1 MIQERLT
8 LVKGNAANTKSPIIK
23 MIEKNAIIEVK
34 VIKIFNCNCCK
45 KQFTS
50 KKACKSRTPKF
61 CSKEC
66 YAESL
71 RMHKKCLLCGE
82 EIINK
87 HSASLKNRKYCS
99 VKCRVN
105 SKKGLTLSNEWKL
118 ALSNGRK
125 NSDKC
130 KGPNLYNWK
139 GGNETFKERH
149 SIYTNTRRSAQKLEI
164 DKIFMANVLK
174 AQKNKCFYCESELVN
189 YKAIEHLTP
198 LSRGGDNQNWN
209 LVYACKSCNSKKRS
223 KTLEEYAIKH
233 KLLHLITKFDYIYA
247 SSIS

>member
-1 MIQERLT
+1 ML
-8 LVKGNAANTKSPIIK
+8 
-23 MIEKNAIIEVK
+23 
-34 VIKIFNCNCCK
+34 IFNCHTCK
-45 KQFTS
+45 KEFTS
-50 KKACKSRTPKF
+50 IKACKTRIPKF
-61 CSKEC
+61 CSKGC

-71 RMHKKCLLCGE
+71 RMHKKCILCGD

-87 HSASLKNRKYCS
+87 HSVSLKNRKYCS
-99 VKCRVN
+99 KDCQGKAR
-105 SKKGLTLSNEWKL
+105 KGTSLSNEWKL
-118 ALSNGRK
+118 ALSVGRK

-139 GGNETFKERH
+139 GGIDTFKERY
-149 SIYTNTRRSAQKLEI
+149 SIYSNTRRSAQKLEI
-164 DKIFMANVLK
+164 DKVFMSNVLK

-209 LVYACKSCNSKKRS
+209 LVYSCKSCNSKKRS
-223 KTLEEYAIKH
+223 KTLEEYAIKNE
-233 KLLHLITKFDYIYA
+233 LYHLITKFDYIYA

>member
-1 MIQERLT
+1 ML
-8 LVKGNAANTKSPIIK
+8 
-23 MIEKNAIIEVK
+23 
-34 VIKIFNCNCCK
+34 IFNCNTCK
-45 KQFTS
+45 KEFTS
-50 KKACKSRTPKF
+50 LKACKTRIPKF

-71 RMHKKCLLCGE
+71 RMHKKCILCGD

-87 HSASLKNRKYCS
+87 HSVSLKNRKYCS
-99 VKCRVN
+99 KDCQGKAR
-105 SKKGLTLSNEWKL
+105 KGMPLSNEWKL
-118 ALSNGRK
+118 ALSAGRK

-139 GGNETFKERH
+139 GGMDTFKERH
-149 SIYTNTRRSAQKLEI
+149 SIYSNTRRSAQKLEI
-164 DKIFMANVLK
+164 DKVFMSNVLK

-209 LVYACKSCNSKKRS
+209 LVYSCKSCNSKKRS
-223 KTLEEYAIKH
+223 KTLEEYAIKNE
-233 KLLHLITKFDYIYA
+233 LYHLITKFDYIYA